1 MVTKK
6 NPRGQKLKEGKAQL
20 ASKNGKKPEGAGGSS
35 FFTWFMVLALLGVW
49 TSVAVVYFDL
59 VDYQG
64 TIAKAKD
71 MHSTL
76 SETLQGKLSSYDADG
91 DGDFDVEDAKVL
103 LDEPRRDR
111 KRARHRVETESPKT
125 KFKKN
130 KATEDEKPRHAAK
143 REAQKEHP
151 LTKDVGWK
159 LREALKQQ
167 LAIIHERVEAKKIA
181 KMALAEVR
189 NILAREE
196 EEKVLG
202 LTRDESAK
210 KAKVAVAARM
220 KEEEEKI
227 EKEEFEKALEKIRKD
242 KEQEEEKGK
251 KEKRPEKNS
260 GKEAVGQKPEKNSG
274 NEAVGQKAEKNSG
287 KGAEAVGQKAEAKSK
302 EAPKASAKKLK
313 VSDRGVRK

>member
-1 MVTKK
+1 MLGVQSEKCLQCDPSSLAAKK
-6 NPRGQKLKEGKAQL
+6 N
-20 ASKNGKKPEGAGGSS
+20 
-35 FFTWFMVLALLGVW
+35 V
-49 TSVAVVYFDL
+49 
-59 VDYQG
+59 
-64 TIAKAKD
+64 
-71 MHSTL
+71 
-76 SETLQGKLSSYDADG
+76 
-91 DGDFDVEDAKVL
+91 
-103 LDEPRRDR
+103 
-111 KRARHRVETESPKT
+111 KT
-125 KFKKN
+125 
-130 KATEDEKPRHAAK
+130 AK
-143 REAQKEHP
+143 RYSRIPEHP

-227 EKEEFEKALEKIRKD
+227 EKEEFEKALEKIRRD

-251 KEKRPEKNS
+251 KAKKEKKPEKNS
-260 GKEAVGQKPEKNSG
+260 GKE
-274 NEAVGQKAEKNSG
+274 
-287 KGAEAVGQKAEAKSK
+287 AEAKSK
-302 EAPKASAKKLK
+302 EAPKTSAKKLK
-313 VSDRGVRK
+313 VSDKGVRK

>member
-1 MVTKK
+1 MEEPIVEPTRVLE
-6 NPRGQKLKEGKAQL
+6 PAVVVEQTEEGKAQL

-64 TIAKAKD
+64 VIVKAKD
-71 MHSTL
+71 MHITL

-111 KRARHRVETESPKT
+111 KRVRHRVDLVDTESPKT
-125 KFKKN
+125 KVKKN
-130 KATEDEKPRHAAK
+130 KATEDEKPGHVAK

-202 LTRDESAK
+202 VTRDESAK

-227 EKEEFEKALEKIRKD
+227 EKEEFEKALEKIRRD

-251 KEKRPEKNS
+251 KHKKEKKPEKKS
-260 GKEAVGQKPEKNSG
+260 GKEA
-274 NEAVGQKAEKNSG
+274 EAVGQKAEAPK
-287 KGAEAVGQKAEAKSK
+287 EAKSK

-313 VSDRGVRK
+313 VSDKGVRK

>member
-1 MVTKK
+1 MEEPIVEPTRVLE
-6 NPRGQKLKEGKAQL
+6 PAVVVELTEEAKAQL

-202 LTRDESAK
+202 VTREESAK

-227 EKEEFEKALEKIRKD
+227 EKEEFEKALEKIRRD

-251 KEKRPEKNS
+251 KAKKEKKPEKNS
-260 GKEAVGQKPEKNSG
+260 GKE
-274 NEAVGQKAEKNSG
+274 
-287 KGAEAVGQKAEAKSK
+287 AEAVGQKAEAKSK

-313 VSDRGVRK
+313 VSDKGVRK

>member
-1 MVTKK
+1 MEEPIVEPTRVLE
-6 NPRGQKLKEGKAQL
+6 PAVVVEQTEEGKAQL

-64 TIAKAKD
+64 VIVKAKD
-71 MHSTL
+71 MHITL

-111 KRARHRVETESPKT
+111 KRVRHRGTLPAPPFSLLRHR
-125 KFKKN
+125 
-130 KATEDEKPRHAAK
+130 DEKPGHVAK

-202 LTRDESAK
+202 VTRDESAK

-227 EKEEFEKALEKIRKD
+227 EKEEFEKALEKIRRD

-251 KEKRPEKNS
+251 KHKKEKKPEKKS
-260 GKEAVGQKPEKNSG
+260 GKEA
-274 NEAVGQKAEKNSG
+274 EAVGQKAEAPK
-287 KGAEAVGQKAEAKSK
+287 EAKSK

-313 VSDRGVRK
+313 VSDKGVRK

>member
-1 MVTKK
+1 MEEPIVEPTRVLE
-6 NPRGQKLKEGKAQL
+6 PAVVVEQTEEGKAQL

-64 TIAKAKD
+64 VIVKAKD
-71 MHSTL
+71 MHITL

-103 LDEPRRDR
+103 L
-111 KRARHRVETESPKT
+111 
-125 KFKKN
+125 
-130 KATEDEKPRHAAK
+130 
-143 REAQKEHP
+143 EHP

-202 LTRDESAK
+202 VTRDESAK

-227 EKEEFEKALEKIRKD
+227 EKEEFEKALEKIRRD

-251 KEKRPEKNS
+251 KHKKEKKPEKKS
-260 GKEAVGQKPEKNSG
+260 GKEA
-274 NEAVGQKAEKNSG
+274 EAVGQKAEAPK
-287 KGAEAVGQKAEAKSK
+287 EAKSK

-313 VSDRGVRK
+313 VSDKGVRK